1 MKRVLA
7 SVYDA
12 PQKGRRPKSKKAD
25 VGTIRPKKLS
35 FPTSEGRRRMRER
48 FAGPE
53 FVDWGRTNG
62 GYGPHRDKSSWI
74 AALREFNKN
83 NKNAYCT
90 PKRDSPEYRI
100 VRAIQARFKA
110 GGMDATKDVPAGMR
124 LDSYS
129 RLSKVPVRR
138 KTAAQ
143 KAKEERE
150 NYLALSSAA
159 LKRQVAREKNSD
171 ATIEA
176 MIKGAGTWKDAP
188 APKTKQDY
196 GVLDRAHVY
205 KHIFDPRTDASTR
218 RYSENKAAG
227 YKPETA
233 IRALEYLIGQYSS
246 TGIFEMSPHRDEVVA
261 KARAEIARLGGTAP
275 DIVVVSAPAPP
286 PPPREISVVKTA
298 VAKKFFGR
306 DRD

>member
-12 PQKGRRPKSKKAD
+12 PQKGRRPKSKKAE
-25 VGTIRPKKLS
+25 RM
-35 FPTSEGRRRMRER
+35 PTLRER
-48 FAGPE
+48 FKSGE
-53 FVDWGRTNG
+53 FVDWKRTNG

-90 PKRDSPEYRI
+90 PKRDSPEYRV

-129 RLSKVPVRR
+129 RLSKVPVKK

-150 NYLALSSAA
+150 AYLALSSAT
-159 LKRQVAREKNSD
+159 LKKQVAREKTSD

-176 MIKGAGTWKDAP
+176 IIKGAGTWKDAP
-188 APKTKQDY
+188 APKTVVDH

-205 KHIFDPRTDASTR
+205 RRIFDPRTDATTK
-218 RYSENKAAG
+218 RYSENKVAG
-227 YKPETA
+227 WKPETA
-233 IRALEYLIGQYSS
+233 IRALEYMIGQYSS
-246 TGIFEMSPHRDEVVA
+246 TGIFKMSPYRDEVLA
-261 KARAEIARLGGTAP
+261 KARAEIARLGGSAP
-275 DIVVVSAPAPP
+275 EIVVLPAPAPP
-286 PPPREISVVKTA
+286 PPPREISVAKTV